1 MLGVN
6 SADSTFAD
14 FIRLY
19 LVLHSDH
26 EGGNVSAFTA
36 RVVNSALSDIYLAAS
51 AGLNGLAGPLH
62 GLATQEC
69 LRFIRNIHQ
78 QLGDSPGKEEIRDYV
93 MQTLD
98 SGNVIPGYGH
108 AVLRTTDP
116 RFTAILK
123 FGEKH
128 CSNDPYF
135 QMVKNL
141 YAVVPGIL
149 KTYKGGK
156 VANPYPNV
164 DAISGTLLHYYG
176 VEHFD
181 YYTVLFGVSRI
192 LGFCA
197 QNTIARGLNQPI
209 IRPKSVTN
217 KWLQNFLE
225 KDTGNKNIPKT
236 LTINFP
242 KKRKPRE
249 SVKRNE

>member
-1 MLGVN
+1 
-6 SADSTFAD
+6 
-14 FIRLY
+14 
-19 LVLHSDH
+19 
-26 EGGNVSAFTA
+26 
-36 RVVNSALSDIYLAAS
+36 
-51 AGLNGLAGPLH
+51 
-62 GLATQEC
+62 
-69 LRFIRNIHQ
+69 
-78 QLGDSPGKEEIRDYV
+78 
-93 MQTLD
+93 
-98 SGNVIPGYGH
+98 
-108 AVLRTTDP
+108 
-116 RFTAILK
+116 
-123 FGEKH
+123 
-128 CSNDPYF
+128 
-135 QMVKNL
+135 
-141 YAVVPGIL
+141 
-149 KTYKGGK
+149 
-156 VANPYPNV
+156 
-164 DAISGTLLHYYG
+164 